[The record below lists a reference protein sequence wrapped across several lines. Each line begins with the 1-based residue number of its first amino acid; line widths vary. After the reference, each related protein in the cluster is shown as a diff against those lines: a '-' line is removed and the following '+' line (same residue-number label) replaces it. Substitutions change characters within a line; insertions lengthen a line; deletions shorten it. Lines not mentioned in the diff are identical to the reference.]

1 MLLDFFKKKLKKE
14 ARVAVCSD
22 ESAISVA
29 RVRREKDLPPT
40 LDVCE
45 VQEIQNISIRDAE
58 IARLTKVYDL
68 DQYSCLS
75 SLELGDYNLLL
86 VEAPDVQPEEL
97 RAAIRW
103 RVKELI
109 DFHIDD
115 AVVDV
120 FEAPSFKAAGNNK
133 MMYAVVARSA
143 RVKQL
148 IEQLNG
154 AGLHLDTIDIPELAL
169 RNVAAMLPEDVGGV
183 ALIYVGQQQGLITIT
198 KQSLLYL
205 SRTINVGTSLLPEAV
220 LSVMDDD
227 DCQRWLDGIII
238 EVQRSMDYYESH
250 FSQPQ
255 VSSLVMTPI
264 GKEIPG
270 ITEYISEQ
278 LQIPARML
286 DVNELID
293 VNEPIPPSV
302 QSRCLLAIGTALRQE
317 AVAL

>member
-1 MLLDFFKKKLKKE
+1 MKKD
-14 ARVAVCSD
+14 ARVAICTD
-22 ESAISVA
+22 DSAISVA
-29 RVRREKDLPPT
+29 CVRREKDLPPS
-40 LDVCE
+40 LEVCE
-45 VQEIQNISIRDAE
+45 VQEIQNIALRDAE
-58 IARLTKVYDL
+58 IARLTNIYDL

-75 SLELGDYNLLL
+75 ALEIGDYNLLL
-86 VEAPDVQPEEL
+86 VEAPDVQPDEL
-97 RAAIRW
+97 RAAVRW

-120 FEAPSFKAAGNNK
+120 FEAPSYKAAGNNK

-148 IEQLNG
+148 IDQLNG
-154 AGLHLDTIDIPELAL
+154 AGLHLDIIDIPELAL

-183 ALIYVGQQQGLITIT
+183 ALVYVGQHQGLITIT
-198 KQSLLYL
+198 KQSQLYL
-205 SRTINVGTSLLPEAV
+205 SRTINAGTISLPESV
-220 LSVMDDD
+220 LSVMDDES
-227 DCQRWLDGIII
+227 CQRWLDSIVI
-238 EVQRSMDYYESH
+238 EVQRSMDFYESH

-264 GKEIPG
+264 AKKIPG
-270 ITEYISEQ
+270 ITEYLSEQ

-293 VNEPIPPSV
+293 ADEPIPVSV

-317 AVAL
+317 VVTL

>member
-1 MLLDFFKKKLKKE
+1 MLDFLKKKLKKG
-14 ARVAVCSD
+14 AKVAVCSD
-22 ESAISVA
+22 ENAIAIA
-29 RVRREKDLPPT
+29 RVRRDKDLPPI
-40 LDVCE
+40 LDLCE
-45 VQEIQNISIRDAE
+45 LQEIENISIRDAE
-58 IARLTKVYDL
+58 LARLSKQYEL
-68 DQYSCLS
+68 DQFECLS

-120 FEAPSFKAAGNNK
+120 FEAPAYKAAGNNK
-133 MMYAVVARSA
+133 MMYAVVAKSH
-143 RVKQL
+143 RVKAL
-148 IEQLNG
+148 IDQLNN
-154 AGLHLDTIDIPELAL
+154 ADLNLNIIDIPELAL
-169 RNVAAMLPEDVGGV
+169 RNIAAMLPEDVGGV
-183 ALIYVGQQQGLITIT
+183 ALIYAGQRQGLITIT
-198 KQSLLYL
+198 KQSSLYL
-205 SRTINVGTSLLPEAV
+205 SRTINVGTSLLPESV

-227 DCQRWLDGIII
+227 DCQRWLDTIVI
-238 EVQRSMDYYESH
+238 EVQRSMDFYESH

-255 VSSLVMTPI
+255 VSSLVLTPL

-270 ITEYISEQ
+270 VTEYLTEQ
-278 LQIPARML
+278 LQIPARIL

-293 VNEPIPPSV
+293 TPEKISSEI

-317 AVAL
+317 AVTL

>member
-1 MLLDFFKKKLKKE
+1 MLDFFKKKIKKD
-14 ARVAVCSD
+14 AKVAVCSD
-22 ESAISVA
+22 DNSISIA
-29 RVRREKDLPPT
+29 RIRREKDLPPV
-40 LDVCE
+40 LELCE
-45 VQEIQNISIRDAE
+45 VQEIENLSIRDAE
-58 IARLTKVYDL
+58 MARLTKQYDL
-68 DQYSCLS
+68 DQYECLS
-75 SLELGDYNLLL
+75 ALELGDYNLLL

-120 FEAPSFKAAGNNK
+120 FEVPAHKAAGKNK
-133 MMYAVVARSA
+133 MMYAVVAKSN
-143 RVKQL
+143 RVKAL
-148 IEQLNG
+148 IEQLNH
-154 AGLHLDTIDIPELAL
+154 ADLNLNIIDIPELAL
-169 RNVAAMLPEDVGGV
+169 RNIAAMLPEDVGGV
-183 ALIYVGQQQGLITIT
+183 ALIYAGQRQGLITIT
-198 KQSLLYL
+198 RQSSLYL
-205 SRTINVGTSLLPEAV
+205 SRTINVGTSQLPESV
-220 LSVMDDD
+220 LSVMDDES
-227 DCQRWLDGIII
+227 CQHWLDSIVI

-255 VSSLVMTPI
+255 VSALVMTPI

-270 ITEYISEQ
+270 ITEYLTEQ

-293 VNEPIPPSV
+293 APERIPSLL

-317 AVAL
+317 VITL

>member
-1 MLLDFFKKKLKKE
+1 LLDFFKKKLRKDAK
-14 ARVAVCSD
+14 VAVCSD
-22 ESAISVA
+22 DNTISVA
-29 RVRREKDLPPT
+29 RVRREKDLPPS

-45 VQEIQNISIRDAE
+45 VEEIQNISIRDSE
-58 IARLTKVYDL
+58 IARLTKVYNL
-68 DQYSCLS
+68 DQYMCLS
-75 SLELGDYNLLL
+75 SLEIGDYNLLL

-103 RVKELI
+103 RVKDLI

-120 FEAPSFKAAGNNK
+120 FEAPSYKAAGNNK

-148 IEQLNG
+148 IDQLNG
-154 AGLHLDTIDIPELAL
+154 AGLHLDAIDIPELAL
-169 RNVAAMLPEDVGGV
+169 RNIAAMLPEDVGGV
-183 ALIYVGQQQGLITIT
+183 ALVYVGQRQGLITIT
-198 KQSLLYL
+198 KQSQLYL
-205 SRTINVGTSLLPEAV
+205 SRTINAGTSSLPESV
-220 LSVMDDD
+220 LSVMDDES
-227 DCQRWLDGIII
+227 CQQWLDNIVI
-238 EVQRSMDYYESH
+238 EVQRSMDFFESH

-270 ITEYISEQ
+270 VTEYLSEQ
-278 LQIPARML
+278 LQIPARIL

-293 VNEPIPPSV
+293 VDKPISSLE
-302 QSRCLLAIGTALRQE
+302 QSRCLLAIGTALRDE
-317 AVAL
+317 AAA

>member
-1 MLLDFFKKKLKKE
+1 MLDFFKKKLKKG
-14 ARVAVCSD
+14 ARVAVCTD
-22 ESAISVA
+22 ESSISVA

-40 LDVCE
+40 LDICE
-45 VQEIQNISIRDAE
+45 VQDIENIAVRDAE
-58 IARLTKVYDL
+58 IARLTNIYDL
-68 DQYSCLS
+68 DQYHCIST
-75 SLELGDYNLLL
+75 LELGDYNLLL
-86 VEAPDVQPEEL
+86 VEAPDVQPDEL
-97 RAAIRW
+97 RAAVRW

-120 FEAPSFKAAGNNK
+120 FEAPSYKATGNNK

-143 RVKQL
+143 RVKQV
-148 IEQLNG
+148 IDQLNG
-154 AGLHLDTIDIPELAL
+154 AGLHLDIIDIPELAL

-183 ALIYVGQQQGLITIT
+183 ALIYVGQKQGLITIT
-198 KQSLLYL
+198 KQSQLYL
-205 SRTINVGTSLLPEAV
+205 SRTINSGTSTLPESV
-220 LSVMDDD
+220 LSVMDDES
-227 DCQRWLDGIII
+227 CQRWLDNIVI
-238 EVQRSMDYYESH
+238 EVQRSMDFYESH

-270 ITEYISEQ
+270 ITEYLSDQ

-293 VNEPIPPSV
+293 VDEPIPASV

-317 AVAL
+317 VVTI

>member
-1 MLLDFFKKKLKKE
+1 LLDFFKKKLKKE
-14 ARVAVCSD
+14 VKVAVCSD
-22 ESAISVA
+22 DSVISVA
-29 RVRREKDLPPT
+29 RIRREKDLPPS
-40 LDVCE
+40 LEVCE
-45 VQEIQNISIRDAE
+45 VQEIENISIRDAE
-58 IARLTKVYDL
+58 IARLIKVYDL
-68 DQYSCLS
+68 DQYTCLS
-75 SLELGDYNLLL
+75 SLEIGDYNLLL

-103 RVKELI
+103 RVKDLI

-120 FEAPSFKAAGNNK
+120 FEAPSYKAAGNNK

-143 RVKQL
+143 RVKELIDQL
-148 IEQLNG
+148 SG

-169 RNVAAMLPEDVGGV
+169 RNVAAMLPDDVGGV

-205 SRTINVGTSLLPEAV
+205 SRTINAGTSLLPESV
-220 LSVMDDD
+220 LSVMDDES
-227 DCQRWLDGIII
+227 CQRWLDGIVI

-270 ITEYISEQ
+270 ITEYLSDQ
-278 LQIPARML
+278 LQIPARIL

-293 VNEPIPPSV
+293 VSETIPVSV

-317 AVAL
+317 EVAL

>member
-1 MLLDFFKKKLKKE
+1 MLDFFKKKLKKD

-22 ESAISVA
+22 ESVISVA
-29 RVRREKDLPPT
+29 RVRREKDLPPS
-40 LDVCE
+40 LDICE
-45 VQEIQNISIRDAE
+45 VQEVENIALRDAE
-58 IARLTKVYDL
+58 IARLTKIYDL
-68 DQYSCLS
+68 DQYTCLS
-75 SLELGDYNLLL
+75 SLEIGDYNLLL

-103 RVKELI
+103 RVKDLI

-120 FEAPSFKAAGNNK
+120 FEAPSYKAAGNNK

-143 RVKQL
+143 RVKQV

-169 RNVAAMLPEDVGGV
+169 RNIAAMLPEDVGGV

-198 KQSLLYL
+198 KQSQLYL
-205 SRTINVGTSLLPEAV
+205 SRTINAGTSLLPESV
-220 LSVMDDD
+220 LSVIDDES
-227 DCQRWLDGIII
+227 CQKWLDNIVI

-255 VSSLVMTPI
+255 VSSLIMTPI

-270 ITEYISEQ
+270 VTEYLSEQ

-293 VNEPIPPSV
+293 VVEPISSLE

-317 AVAL
+317 AVTL